1 MHKKGTYKISISK
14 ITDGRLQN
22 VKKQMSQEEPD
33 KFPEPKEISYNVA
46 VGWMIDKL
54 RECRVLP

>member
-22 VKKQMSQEEPD
+22 VKKQMSTEDPE
-33 KFPEPKEISYNVA
+33 KFPDPSGISYNVA
-46 VGWMIDKL
+46 VSWMIDRL
-54 RECRVLP
+54 RQCRALP

>member
-22 VKKQMSQEEPD
+22 VKKQMSETEPD
-33 KFPEPKEISYNVA
+33 KYPEPAEISYNVT
-46 VGWMIDKL
+46 VSWMIDKL
-54 RECRVLP
+54 RENQVLP